1 MEPTKAKD
9 LFESGISYVTMSRS
23 CIAFQRLG
31 DWLRT
36 DKMVSQSMSG
46 ISVVAKNIVYSITT
60 QLKVNHEN

>member
-9 LFESGISYVTMSRS
+9 LLESGISYVTMSTS

-46 ISVVAKNIVYSITT
+46 ICVVAKNIVYSITT
-60 QLKVNHEN
+60 QLKVNYKN